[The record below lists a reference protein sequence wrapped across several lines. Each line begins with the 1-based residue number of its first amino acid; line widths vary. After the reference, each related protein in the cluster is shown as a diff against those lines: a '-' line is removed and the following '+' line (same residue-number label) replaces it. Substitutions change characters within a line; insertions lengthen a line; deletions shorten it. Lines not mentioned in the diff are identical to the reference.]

1 MQTLSVITALI
12 CRVSNRL
19 AFRPCRTGRILPSLS
34 IKIISLYKEKDQ
46 ARISFADRTHVQ
58 TVSFLS
64 RCQTSMWFPRYKDP
78 AYDRLGFWNILHTR
92 HLPISKILII
102 NIDCLPLI
110 LIIRHYFLGIISL
123 SCSCAVIDETGS
135 ILCLFQA

>member
-1 MQTLSVITALI
+1 MAFLHAINIRQYNIIIIVWSGFLSACMQTLSVITALM

-78 AYDRLGFWNILHTR
+78 AYDRFVVLEHSTYTT
-92 HLPISKILII
+92 PS
-102 NIDCLPLI
+102 
-110 LIIRHYFLGIISL
+110 Y
-123 SCSCAVIDETGS
+123 
-135 ILCLFQA
+135 